1 MSFESM
7 AYTDAG
13 ISMLLDAAAG
23 KRLTITKAV
32 SGTGLVDPDA
42 LASQTDVFGEQHAC
56 ELLGISA
63 VGQGDE
69 EARHIKIR
77 IPSATSTYTLR
88 QIGIF
93 GRQDDGEDTLLML
106 IQDERGVEI
115 PGADENQEFELIF
128 TAVLAISRSAKIA
141 LALNADMR
149 GLKQFIRQ
157 EIHDNTAHARIVD
170 IPIPINA
177 WKQESAAAEYSYVA
191 KIPIQNA
198 TAEQSPS
205 VTIHREHTA
214 AAQAAALCPM
224 AETDS
229 GVLKL
234 WAKHVPR
241 TDMTATV
248 LLVSP
253 KSVDTLDQLPEEP
266 SDTTTTARLGTA
278 VCGNAICGMV

>member
-63 VGQGDE
+63 VGQGYE
-69 EARHIKIR
+69 AARHIKIR

-93 GRQDDGEDTLLML
+93 GQQDNSNDTLLML

-115 PGADENQEFELIF
+115 SGADENQEFELIF

-170 IPIPINA
+170 ITIPINA
-177 WKQESAAAEYSYVA
+177 WKQESAAAEYGYVA

-253 KSVDTLDQLPEEP
+253 KSVDTLDPLPEEP

>member
-32 SGTGLVDPDA
+32 SGTSAIAPSA
-42 LASQTDVFGEQHAC
+42 LAHQIDVSGAKHTL

-63 VGQGDE
+63 VGQGEE

-77 IPSATSTYTLR
+77 IPSAANTYTLR

-93 GRQDDGEDTLLML
+93 GRQDNSDDTLLML

-115 PGADENQEFELIF
+115 PAATENQEFELIF

-149 GLKQFIRQ
+149 GLKIFIRQ
-157 EIHDNTAHARIVD
+157 EIHDNTAHAKIVD
-170 IPIPINA
+170 ITIPA
-177 WKQESAAAEYSYVA
+177 ASWKQEDAAAEYGYTA
-191 KIPIQNA
+191 LIQLEGV

-214 AAQAAALCPM
+214 AAQTAALCPM

-234 WAKHVPR
+234 WAKHIPR
-241 TDMTATV
+241 ADMTATV

-253 KSVDTLDQLPEEP
+253 KSVDTLEPLPEEP
-266 SDTTTTARLGTA
+266 TINTTSLLGTA
-278 VCGNAICGMV
+278 ICGNAICGMV